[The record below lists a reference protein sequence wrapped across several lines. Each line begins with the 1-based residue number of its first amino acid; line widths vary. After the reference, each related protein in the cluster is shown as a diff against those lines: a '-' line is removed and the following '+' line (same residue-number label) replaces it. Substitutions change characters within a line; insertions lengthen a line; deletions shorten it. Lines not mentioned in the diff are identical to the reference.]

1 MSFTRTVAPSQ
12 MIGAVIGLLVLGY
25 AVRFLLAG
33 GIEEYFNPNKK
44 YENAIVAAFEKQPGN
59 LAVLRAMERQ
69 FPQEYDDFLGT
80 MTKAAASGREED
92 ILRDGSA
99 YLQQFAAKH
108 AGDFSNAPDALLVRV
123 ADAESRLLSSLA
135 AGSMEDC
142 ADYVFGTLQPA
153 RPLAPE
159 TRKLLGET
167 AAARIEAISG
177 GRTNQTVRL
186 GVTPTEGKALIAA
199 MKARGANAAQLGA
212 MRGEIDPET
221 LSVEDRC
228 NAGINLLEG
237 IRAQPPEVEALLASD
252 LLGPTRYH

>member
-1 MSFTRTVAPSQ
+1 MSFSRTVGPSQ
-12 MIGAVIGLLVLGY
+12 MIGGVIGLLVLAY
-25 AVRFLLAG
+25 AVRFVAAG

-69 FPQEYDDFLGT
+69 FPLEYEDFLDT
-80 MTKAAASGREED
+80 MTKAAASGRQED

-99 YLQQFAAKH
+99 FLQRFAARH
-108 AGDFSNAPDALLVRV
+108 ASDFSNAPDALLIKV
-123 ADAESRLLSSLA
+123 ADSESRLFASLA
-135 AGSMEDC
+135 AKSKIDC
-142 ADYVFGTLQPA
+142 ADYVFGTLQPEI
-153 RPLAPE
+153 PLNPE

-177 GRTNQTVRL
+177 GRTHQTVRL
-186 GVTPTEGKALIAA
+186 GVTPVEGKALIAA
-199 MKARGANAAQLGA
+199 MQARGASAAQLAA

-221 LSVEDRC
+221 LSVEDQC
-228 NAGINLLEG
+228 YAGINLVEG

-252 LLGPTRYH
+252 LLGPTRYM